1 MKKGYLILAAFLITA
16 VLFLGGCGGGKAK
29 DPETLVIAV
38 SGGPRSLD
46 PTLTNDSASSEIMV
60 QIYDTLFTLNFDTLE
75 PVPSL
80 AERFAFENDA
90 DGNPTKLRLFL
101 REGVKFHN
109 GDEFTAKDVKFNL
122 DRASASQHISHIAGE
137 IQSTEI
143 INDYEA
149 LVTLKSPFM
158 PILNNLAHTA
168 LSIVNQRAVEEL
180 GDSYPQNPVGTG
192 ALKFVKWVV
201 GNRIELTRWD
211 EYWGEAPR
219 IKNVTIRYIGDDATR
234 MLELE
239 TGGVDIAYPIPPQD
253 LSRVEA
259 NKEMQV
265 FKRPSL
271 SMSFIGFNNQKPPFN
286 DLRVRQAIIHAIDM
300 KALLDATLMG
310 VGTVAK
316 GPITSTVWASAADI
330 LPQLEYNPEKARQ
343 LLAQAGFP
351 NGFTTTIATNENA
364 QRIDTAV
371 VMQNMLAQVG
381 ITVNISIMEWAA
393 YLDMMDRGEQEI
405 YILGWVTVTG
415 DPDYGLEI
423 FHSRSFGAGGNHS
436 LYSNPEVDR
445 LLDAARKEI
454 NSNTRHDMYIE
465 AQKLIHADSPM
476 LYSVEGESTIA
487 ARKNVRGFVINPA
500 GHHPFWTVYF
510 ED

>member
-1 MKKGYLILAAFLITA
+1 MKTKYIITVCLIMA
-16 VLFLGGCGGGKAK
+16 VLLFGACGKGSAR
-29 DPETLVIAV
+29 DADTLIIAV

-46 PTLTNDSASSEIMV
+46 PTMTNDSASSEIMV

-80 AERFAFENDA
+80 AVSYAFENDSS
-90 DGNPTKLRLFL
+90 GNPTLLRLFL
-101 REGVKFHN
+101 REDVLFHN
-109 GDEFTAKDVKFNL
+109 GDKFTAADVKYNL
-122 DRASASQHISHIAGE
+122 DRAMASPHISHIAGE
-137 IQSTEI
+137 IQGTEV

-149 LVTLKSPFM
+149 LVTLKAPFV
-158 PILNNLAHTA
+158 PIINNLAHTA
-168 LSIVNQRAVEEL
+168 LSIVNPRAVEEL
-180 GDSYPQNPVGTG
+180 GESYAQNPVGTG
-192 ALKFVKWVV
+192 ALMFVNWVV
-201 GNRIELTRWD
+201 GNRIELARWD
-211 EYWGEAPR
+211 NYWGEAPR

-234 MLELE
+234 VLELE
-239 TGGVDIAYPIPPQD
+239 TGGVDIAFPIPPQD

-259 NKEMQV
+259 NKDLHV
-265 FKRPSL
+265 LRRATL

-330 LPQLEYNPEKARQ
+330 LPQLEYNPDKARQ

-351 NGFTTTIATNENA
+351 NGFSATIATNENA

-371 VMQNMLAQVG
+371 IMQNMLAQVG
-381 ITVNISIMEWAA
+381 INLNISIMEWAA
-393 YLDMMDRGEQEI
+393 YLDMMDRGEQEM

-436 LYSNPEVDR
+436 LYSNPAVDR
-445 LLDAARKEI
+445 LLDAARKET
-454 NSNTRHDMYIE
+454 NPDTRYDMYIE
-465 AQKLIHADSPM
+465 AQRLIHADSPM
-476 LYSVEGESTIA
+476 LYSVEGESIIA

-510 ED
+510 EN